1 MAEAAPAAA
10 QPAPTSAQPGVLV
23 DPHRAYNFRL
33 EMKGGIAGQFT
44 ECTGMGVRIQ
54 PIRYRDGGNTQVV
67 HHVPG
72 RVEYAPITLRYGL
85 TASRDLFDWLMTAVR
100 GAVDRQH
107 VSIIM
112 VAPNGIDEVVRF
124 DLVDAWVS
132 EWRGATLDAMSH
144 ELAIETLTI
153 VFDRLDRQ

>member
-1 MAEAAPAAA
+1 MAEAAPPAP

-33 EMKGGIAGQFT
+33 EMKGGIAGYFT
-44 ECTGMGVRIQ
+44 ECSGMGVRIQ
-54 PIRYRDGGNTQVV
+54 PIRYRDGGNTSVV
-67 HHVPG
+67 HMVPG
-72 RVEYAPITLRYGL
+72 RVEYSGITLRYGL
-85 TASRDLFDWLMTAVR
+85 TASRDLWDWMMTAVK
-100 GAVDRQH
+100 GNVDRQH
-107 VSIIM
+107 VSVIM

-124 DLVDAWVS
+124 DLVNAWVS

-153 VFDRLDRQ
+153 VFDSLDRQ